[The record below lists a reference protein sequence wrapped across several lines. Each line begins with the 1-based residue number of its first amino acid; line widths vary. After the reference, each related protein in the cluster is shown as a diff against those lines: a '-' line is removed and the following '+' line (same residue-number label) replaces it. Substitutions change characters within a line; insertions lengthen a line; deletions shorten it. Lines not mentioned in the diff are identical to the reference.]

1 MANAITIPVH
11 TWTTE
16 HMTDIFLKP
25 VFTAEDII
33 NTYAVD
39 PTVNRSKTI
48 TLANELSRILKKK
61 DSCGFVATGNFSLG
75 EKIITTVPCAI
86 NLEQCAQ
93 EFYNT
98 VFKSNLKRGS
108 DIYDLSDTV
117 IEDVMVS
124 RVSDVMRNDVFD
136 LCWFGDISSTVDF
149 FKPFDGWFQLLE
161 DNLIA
166 GNKVDIAT
174 TGDMG
179 SNEAVSILKAVYKVS
194 TPLRAVKPN
203 EKVMLVTDTV
213 YCNLLETYENLGLD
227 SGLARLAEGGPL
239 TFRGIA
245 VEAQYNWDAVITGEN
260 LPDPHRI
267 IYTKRENLMIGT
279 DVKSPG
285 TDAKLFLD
293 ELTEKFYFKANF
305 DLGVQ
310 YLFDEYVV
318 YAR

>member
-1 MANAITIPVH
+1 MPNAITLPAH

-16 HMTDIFLKP
+16 HMTDVFLKP

-33 NTYAVD
+33 NTYAID

-48 TLANELSRILKKK
+48 ALANELSRIIQKKE
-61 DSCGFVATGNFSLG
+61 SCGFNASGTFALG
-75 EKIITTVPCAI
+75 EKTITTVPCAI
-86 NLEQCAQ
+86 NLEQCAK
-93 EFYNT
+93 EFYDT
-98 VFKSNLKRGS
+98 VFKRNLKRGS

-117 IEDVMVS
+117 IEEVMVS
-124 RVSDVMRNDVFD
+124 RVTDTMKNDIFD
-136 LCWFGDISSTVDF
+136 MCWFGDTASATGF
-149 FKPFDGWFQLLE
+149 FTPFDGWFKLLE
-161 DNLIA
+161 AGLPAANKVAIA
-166 GNKVDIAT
+166 GDMT
-174 TGDMG
+174 TASEAMDLLKSLYTT
-179 SNEAVSILKAVYKVS
+179 SNA
-194 TPLRAVKPN
+194 LRAVKPTD
-203 EKVMLVTDTV
+203 KVFLVTDTV
-213 YCNLLETYENLGLD
+213 YTNLLETYENVGLD

-245 VEAQYNWDAVITGEN
+245 VEAQLNWDSTIAAETLSDE
-260 LPDPHRI
+260 HRV

-285 TDAKLFLD
+285 SDAKLFLD
-293 ELTEKFYFKANF
+293 ELTEQFYFKANF